1 MATAEPAVA
10 AVLASDVSGGGG
22 AVVAPGAGP
31 SVHAPVMTDVARLA
45 QVSHQTVSRV
55 LNRPEGV
62 RPATRERVLAAI
74 DTLGYRRNS
83 AARALVTG
91 RSLTIGIVSFDATLY
106 GPASSI
112 HSIEKA
118 AREAGYFVSIAAI
131 HDLGHRSLATAVDR
145 LRMQGVDGIM
155 AVAPFPLSLADNIPA
170 VMLHGDP
177 KARMPSVSV
186 DQELGA
192 RLATEHL
199 LSLGH
204 KSVWHV
210 AGHEK
215 WSEAD
220 RRKTGWKAALA
231 NAGVDAPP
239 PLQGDWSVRS
249 GYQAGLQLA
258 AERTA
263 TAIFVANDH
272 MALGVLRAMHEA
284 GRHAPD
290 DVCVVGFDD
299 IPEAGFLTPSLTSVR
314 QDFAEVGRRSVAL
327 ILAQIDDGTREPITV
342 SVEPEL
348 VIRESSSPR
357 DAPAK
362 SAGSR

>member
-1 MATAEPAVA
+1 
-10 AVLASDVSGGGG
+10 
-22 AVVAPGAGP
+22 VAPEVELPANP
-31 SVHAPVMTDVARLA
+31 PLMTDVARLA
-45 QVSHQTVSRV
+45 HVSHQTVSRV

-74 DTLGYRRNS
+74 DTLGYRRNL

-91 RSLTIGIVSFDATLY
+91 RSLTIGIVSYDATLY

-112 HSIEKA
+112 GSIEKA

-131 HDLGHRSLATAVDR
+131 HDLGHRSVGKAVDR
-145 LRMQGVDGIM
+145 LRAQAVDGIM
-155 AVAPFPLSLADNIPA
+155 VIAPFPLSLPDNIPA
-170 VMLHGDP
+170 VILHGGP
-177 KARMPSVSV
+177 KSRMPSVSV

-199 LSLGH
+199 LGLGH
-204 KSVWHV
+204 QSVWHV
-210 AGHEK
+210 AGHAK

-220 RRKTGWKAALA
+220 RRITGWKAALA
-231 NAGVDAPP
+231 GAGAAAPP
-239 PLQGDWSVRS
+239 LLQGDWSVRS
-249 GYQAGLQLA
+249 GYEAGLQLA
-258 AERTA
+258 RDPAV

-284 GRHAPD
+284 GRRVPD

-299 IPEAGFLTPSLTSVR
+299 IPEAGFLTPSLSSVR

-327 ILAQIDDGTREPITV
+327 ILAQIDGGAREPVAV
-342 SVEPEL
+342 SIEPEL
-348 VIRESSSPR
+348 VVRDSSSPPDPR
-357 DAPAK
+357 AASRADDDAR
-362 SAGSR
+362 AGQTPRKQD